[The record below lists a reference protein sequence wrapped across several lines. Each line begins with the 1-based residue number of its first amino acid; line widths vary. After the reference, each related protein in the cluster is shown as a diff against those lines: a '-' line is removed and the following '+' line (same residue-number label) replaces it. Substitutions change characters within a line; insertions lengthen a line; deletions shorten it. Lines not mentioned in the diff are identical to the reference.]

1 MESGKDIPA
10 HWRALAYLAGAALL
24 LALVLTQAFSVIAQD
39 KGAPVAAAPQPQPVY
54 LTKEQAADWQ
64 AINLRLDALNAQLQ
78 ALQNQRDTLIVLW
91 FMRGGATEATHELKL
106 VPTQDG
112 RLYFPPLV
120 KTVSDAKKQ

>member
-1 MESGKDIPA
+1 MDTRKDISA

-24 LALVLTQAFSVIAQD
+24 RALVLTQAFSVIAQD
-39 KGAPVAAAPQPQPVY
+39 KGAPVATAPQPQPVY

-64 AINLRLDALNAQLQ
+64 AINMQIQILQ
-78 ALQNQRDTLIVLW
+78 GQRDNLMLLAFV
-91 FMRGGATEATHELKL
+91 RGGATEATHELKL

-120 KTVSDAKKQ
+120 KPAPDAKKQ

>member
-1 MESGKDIPA
+1 MDTRKDISA
-10 HWRALAYLAGAALL
+10 HWRALAYLAGAVLL

-39 KGAPVAAAPQPQPVY
+39 KGAPVASTPQPQPVY

-78 ALQNQRDTLIVLW
+78 SLQNQRDTLMVLW

-120 KTVSDAKKQ
+120 KPAPEKVSK